1 MNRRC
6 ENYRVK
12 AATVRWPW
20 THLGSES
27 SLGSWREREGEEG
40 LGWKLKK
47 SREEHKMKRKGAR
60 RKHLH
65 KPAKFLRALYIPTIP
80 RQG

>member
-6 ENYRVK
+6 KNYRVK
-12 AATVRWPW
+12 AATVKWPW

-27 SLGSWREREGEEG
+27 CLGSWREREGEEG

-47 SREEHKMKRKGAR
+47 SREEHKMKRKGTR
-60 RKHLH
+60 RNLSE
-65 KPAKFLRALYIPTIP
+65 PAKFLRALYILTIC